1 MIIFKKL
8 GMSISYQ
15 RIIDIYGSFLLHTDK
30 IFISLCCLQHDY
42 SKSWSFLFKI
52 VSKTRSSQLIENEF
66 EHIETYAKLLETIC
80 EINVTKGC

>member
-1 MIIFKKL
+1 MLDANK
-8 GMSISYQ
+8 
-15 RIIDIYGSFLLHTDK
+15 SF
-30 IFISLCCLQHDY
+30 IRMCCLQHDY
-42 SKSWSFLFKI
+42 SQSWSFLSKI

>member
-1 MIIFKKL
+1 MLDANK
-8 GMSISYQ
+8 
-15 RIIDIYGSFLLHTDK
+15 SF
-30 IFISLCCLQHDY
+30 IRMCCLQHDY
-42 SKSWSFLFKI
+42 SKSWSILFKI